1 MVKIN
6 DIYSKDLGPKD
17 LGRKDMKKKIKDL
30 GPKDLAPKDLAP
42 KGLGPKKSKSGEIVN
57 NRPPVVTIMGHVD
70 HGKTSLLD
78 VIRGSFVVEN
88 ESGGIT
94 QHISA
99 FDIIYKDRHI
109 TFIDTPGH
117 ELFTSMRE
125 RGVLMTDIVLLIIA
139 LDDGVKP
146 QTKEV
151 IDIIKTQKLKTIVVF
166 TKADLPNSNIEKIKA
181 EVGREGILLEG
192 YGGDT
197 TYISIS
203 SKTKQGIDDLLDLIL
218 LEYDISFEKND
229 KKEEDPSIIILES
242 FKDKNIGNMSLAIIE
257 SGILKISDYIYSS
270 KGEYL
275 GRIRSI
281 KNDKGVFMK
290 EATISTPVY
299 IVGQNKNLSIGDRV
313 LFFDKKTDFLI
324 DEEITNSKD
333 ESLVTENEGFE
344 DFFNDDNQKKQLSI
358 ILKVDTEGS
367 LEAITSALGKIK
379 LNNIDIKITKAE
391 VGDITEEDSTIAKST
406 HSIILAFKVG
416 ISPRIKKILQDS
428 RLLFMEYSVIYEL
441 IQDVRDA
448 AESLIPPEYVNVEM
462 GKMEISKIFVLSD
475 KSIVLGGLVYEGKI
489 IKNNKCK
496 IFRGDEELYEGKIR
510 SVKHLKDDVNEVI
523 SGRECG
529 IILNPTFEDV
539 KERDIVVNYKVEKV

>member
-1 MVKIN
+1 MVN
-6 DIYSKDLGPKD
+6 
-17 LGRKDMKKKIKDL
+17 MKKDIKGID
-30 GPKDLAPKDLAP
+30 
-42 KGLGPKKSKSGEIVN
+42 PKKSESEQVVN
-57 NRPPVVTIMGHVD
+57 SRPPVVTIMGHVD

-78 VIRGSFVVEN
+78 AIRGSFVVEN

-99 FDIIYKDRHI
+99 FDILYKDRHI

-151 IDIIKTQKLKTIVVF
+151 INIIKSQKLKTIVVF

-181 EVGREGILLEG
+181 ELGREGILLEG

-197 TYISIS
+197 TYISVS

-218 LEYDISFEKND
+218 LEYDISFNVRDETTLR
-229 KKEEDPSIIILES
+229 PSLTILES
-242 FKDKNIGNMSLAIIE
+242 FKDRNIGNMSLAIIE
-257 SGILKISDYIYSS
+257 NGVLKISDYIYSS
-270 KGEYL
+270 NGESL
-275 GRIRSI
+275 GRVRSI
-281 KNDKGVFMK
+281 KNDKGIFMK
-290 EATISTPVY
+290 EAGASMPVY
-299 IVGQNKNLSIGDRV
+299 IVGQNKNLSIGDRI
-313 LFFDKKTDFLI
+313 FFQDKKMDFKI
-324 DEEITNSKD
+324 DELHGNVLHGNKLHGNDKDSKN
-333 ESLVTENEGFE
+333 ESLIVDNEGFE
-344 DFFNDDNQKKQLSI
+344 DFFGDNNQKKQLSI

-367 LEAITSALGKIK
+367 LEAITSALEKIK
-379 LNNIDIKITKAE
+379 LNNIDIKIIKAE
-391 VGDITEEDSTIAKST
+391 VGDITEEDCTIAKST
-406 HSIILAFKVG
+406 HSIILSFKVG
-416 ISPRIKKILQDS
+416 VSSRIKKILQDS

-448 AESLIPPEYVNVEM
+448 AESLIPPEYVDVEM

-475 KSIVLGGLVYEGKI
+475 KSVVLGGLVFEGRI

-496 IFRGDEELYEGKIR
+496 IFRGDEEIYEGKIR
-510 SVKHLKDDVNEVI
+510 SVKHLKDDVSEVI

-529 IILNPTFEDV
+529 IILNPTFDGVQEKDV
-539 KERDIVVNYKVEKV
+539 VIDYKVEKV

>member
-1 MVKIN
+1 
-6 DIYSKDLGPKD
+6 
-17 LGRKDMKKKIKDL
+17 MKKNIKDI
-30 GPKDLAPKDLAP
+30 GQ
-42 KGLGPKKSKSGEIVN
+42 KGSSQKKSKMADVN

-78 VIRGSFVVEN
+78 AIRGSFVVEN

-99 FDIIYKDRHI
+99 FDVLYKDRHI

-125 RGVLMTDIVLLIIA
+125 RGVLMTDIVLLIVA

-151 IDIIKTQKLKTIVVF
+151 IDIIKSQKLKTIVVF
-166 TKADLPNSNIEKIKA
+166 TKADIPNSNIEKVKA
-181 EVGREGILLEG
+181 ELGREGILLEG

-197 TYISIS
+197 TYISVS
-203 SKTKQGIDDLLDLIL
+203 SKTKQGVDDLLDLIL
-218 LEYDISFEKND
+218 LEYDISFDIND
-229 KKEEDPSIIILES
+229 ESKSDPSIIILES

-257 SGILKISDYIYSS
+257 SGTLKISDYIYSS
-270 KGEYL
+270 IGEYL

-281 KNDKGVFMK
+281 KNDKGIFLK
-290 EATISTPVY
+290 EASVSTPVY

-313 LFFDKKTDFLI
+313 LFKDKKIDFKLELKGNTLQ
-324 DEEITNSKD
+324 DSQTSSKNN
-333 ESLVTENEGFE
+333 LFITENDGLE
-344 DFFNDDNQKKQLSI
+344 DFFNDDNEKKQLSI

-367 LEAITSALGKIK
+367 LEAITSALSQIK
-379 LNNIDIKITKAE
+379 LNNIDVKLTKAE
-391 VGDITEEDSTIAKST
+391 VGDITEEDATIAKST

-416 ISPRIKKILQDS
+416 VPSRIKKILQDS

-448 AESLIPPEYVNVEM
+448 AESLIPPEYVNIEM
-462 GKMEISKIFVLSD
+462 GKMEISKIFILSD
-475 KSIVLGGLVYEGKI
+475 KSIVLGGLVFEGKI

-496 IFRGDEELYEGKIR
+496 IFRGDEEIYEGKIK

-529 IILNPTFEDV
+529 IILNPTFDDV
-539 KERDIVVNYKVEKV
+539 KEKDIVINYKVEKV